1 MNTIQKI
8 YHLYANRPVAVD
20 FSGQDASDLI
30 KAELEADKPSMI
42 ARLGST
48 ELQAISWYINSK
60 HPLKRY
66 FEKLRKKTILEK
78 MNILSGFFP
87 STQENIIKFSKMM
100 LKDMQE
106 VDILGSWRKEEGL
119 FIDELKNSQ
128 KVTLKDLEPYYHKH
142 PWSNV
147 LQHKKV
153 LVIHPFDKSIQNQY
167 KKREL
172 LFENPEILPEFE
184 LITFKAV
191 QTIASNKSE
200 FTDWFEA
207 LESMKNQIDKIDFDI
222 ALIGCGAYG
231 FPLAAHVK
239 RMGKKSVMLGGALQ
253 ILFGIKGKRWDNHPE
268 ISLLIN
274 DNWSRPLPDEV
285 PSNSIKIDG
294 GSYW

>member
-30 KAELEADKPSMI
+30 KAELDTDKPSLI

-48 ELQAISWYINSK
+48 ELQAMSWYINSK
-60 HPLKRY
+60 HPLKKY
-66 FEKLRKKTILEK
+66 FEKLRGKTILKK

-142 PWSNV
+142 PWSKV

-184 LITFKAV
+184 LITLKAV

>member
-1 MNTIQKI
+1 MNTLQRI

-20 FSGQDASDLI
+20 FSNQTASDLI
-30 KAELEADKPSMI
+30 KAELEANKPSMI

-48 ELQAISWYINSK
+48 ELQAITWYINSK
-60 HPLKRY
+60 HTFKRY
-66 FEKLRKKTILEK
+66 FEKLKKKTIFEK

-87 STQENIIKFSKMM
+87 STQENLVKFSEMM

-106 VDILGSWRKEEGL
+106 VDILGSWRKEESL
-119 FIDELKNSQ
+119 FVKELNNS
-128 KVTLKDLEPYYHKH
+128 KKITLKDLEPYYHKH
-142 PWSNV
+142 PWSSV
-147 LQHKKV
+147 LQHKKI

-172 LFENPEILPEFE
+172 LFENPDILPDFE
-184 LITFKAV
+184 LITLRSV
-191 QTIASNKSE
+191 QTIASNRSE

-207 LESMKNQIDKIDFDI
+207 LESMKNQIDETDFDI

-239 RMGKKSVMLGGALQ
+239 RIGKKSVMLGGALQ

-274 DNWSRPLPDEV
+274 DNWSKPL
-285 PSNSIKIDG
+285 NSEIPQHATKVDG